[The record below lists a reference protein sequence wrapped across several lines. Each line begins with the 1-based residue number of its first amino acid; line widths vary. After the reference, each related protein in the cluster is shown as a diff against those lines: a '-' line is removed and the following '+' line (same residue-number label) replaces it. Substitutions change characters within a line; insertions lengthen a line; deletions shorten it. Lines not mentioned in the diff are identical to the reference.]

1 MTLSRHAYCRR
12 LGIDVWTRR
21 RRGTATTAPAMARSR
36 RSTPRPTTPAAPT
49 AKQAPR
55 QASQRP
61 IDQPKRSA
69 RQTSTERPAPQP
81 QRQAP
86 ASEPFRLRCFH
97 YGRVFVA
104 IAEDAWPRR
113 RLLLDAAHAMNG
125 FAPAERQDIAF
136 DWPLP
141 GAAADG
147 AERAFRA
154 FFGHQTR
161 DGKRA
166 IVAGPRVAEL
176 LGHDAPKQAALLD
189 GHVYL
194 PPQAPDAAAK
204 QALWRLIQKP

>member
-1 MTLSRHAYCRR
+1 MTLTRHAYCQR
-12 LGIDVWTRR
+12 LGIDVWTHRR
-21 RRGTATTAPAMARSR
+21 RRAAAANSPRSAPTSR
-36 RSTPRPTTPAAPT
+36 RRPVPPSAKEAARRPSPRAAAQPKSTTSKTPAA
-49 AKQAPR
+49 
-55 QASQRP
+55 
-61 IDQPKRSA
+61 
-69 RQTSTERPAPQP
+69 QTPAEQK
-81 QRQAP
+81 

-104 IAEDAWPRR
+104 VAEDSWPRR

-125 FAPAERQDIAF
+125 FAPAQRQDIVF

-166 IVAGPRVAEL
+166 IVAGPKVAEL
-176 LGHDAPKQAALLD
+176 LGHEAPKQAMLLD
-189 GHVYL
+189 GHLYL
-194 PPQAPDAAAK
+194 PPAAPDAAAK
-204 QALWRLIQKP
+204 QALWRLLREA